1 MDEQHRWHAIMKP
14 CVLGLMSQQLHCDNR
29 THATANGRQDEQCAL
44 RCTSSTASG
53 LQLVEPICCKD
64 NDVDD
69 NAIYD
74 DYS

>member
-14 CVLGLMSQQLHCDNR
+14 CVLGLVPQQLHCDNG
-29 THATANGRQDEQCAL
+29 THASANGRQDEQCAL
-44 RCTSSTASG
+44 RYSSSTASG
-53 LQLVEPICCKD
+53 LQLVDTIHRKR

-69 NAIYD
+69 DAIYD